1 MQINLLYWRNSFM
14 EIMVMKYARTL
25 NIDEVT
31 EIADKLV
38 REGLKVDLE
47 EMDPEEVNELLETIS
62 DDDENDNSDD
72 DTAEDIYRPIL
83 NEVNNFPAVAT
94 AEDFV
99 RSIQNMSVATGIDNA
114 GLWWEV
120 LEECLALRI
129 GRRNNCLA

>member
-1 MQINLLYWRNSFM
+1 M

-38 REGLKVDLE
+38 REGLKIDLE
-47 EMDPEEVNELLETIS
+47 EMDPEEINELLETIY
-62 DDDENDNSDD
+62 DDDENDKRDD

-99 RSIQNMSVATGIDNA
+99 RSIQNMSAATGIDNA

>member
-1 MQINLLYWRNSFM
+1 M
-14 EIMVMKYARTL
+14 EIMVMKYAKTL

-38 REGLKVDLE
+38 REGLKIDLE
-47 EMDPEEVNELLETIS
+47 EMDPEEINELLETIS

-99 RSIQNMSVATGIDNA
+99 RSIQNMSAATGIDNA

>member
-1 MQINLLYWRNSFM
+1 M

-47 EMDPEEVNELLETIS
+47 EMDPEEINELLETIS

-99 RSIQNMSVATGIDNA
+99 RSIQNMSTATGIDDA

>member
-1 MQINLLYWRNSFM
+1 M

-47 EMDPEEVNELLETIS
+47 EMDPEEINELLETIS

-99 RSIQNMSVATGIDNA
+99 RSIQNMSAATGIDNA

>member
-1 MQINLLYWRNSFM
+1 M

>member
-1 MQINLLYWRNSFM
+1 M
-14 EIMVMKYARTL
+14 EIMVMKYAKTL

-38 REGLKVDLE
+38 REGLKIDLE
-47 EMDPEEVNELLETIS
+47 EMDPEEINELLETIS
-62 DDDENDNSDD
+62 NDDENDNSDD

-99 RSIQNMSVATGIDNA
+99 RSIQNMSAATGIDNA